1 MIERMTVSVRV
12 PAALVHQAEAL
23 KVVARAGN
31 GAFGV
36 LPNHADFT
44 TALTPSVLILTDADG
59 TEKVFGIDEGVL
71 VKHGAQV
78 DICVRRAIAG
88 DDLEDLRKTVRERFV
103 DADEQERDARAAIS
117 RLEANIVRRFA
128 ELKGL
133 R

>member
-1 MIERMTVSVRV
+1 MIDRMTVSVRV

-31 GAFGV
+31 GAFSV
-36 LPNHADFT
+36 LPNHADFA
-44 TALTPSVLILTDADG
+44 TALMPSVLILTDAG
-59 TEKVFGIDEGVL
+59 GAEKVFGIDEGVL
-71 VKHGAQV
+71 VKHGGQV
-78 DICVRRAIAG
+78 DICVRRAVEG
-88 DDLEDLRKTVRERFV
+88 DDLAHLRKTVRERFV
-103 DADEQERDARAAIS
+103 DADEQERYARAAIS